1 MNVILV
7 VHPRKE
13 DETASLSLAS
23 VFGSA
28 KATQEADLV
37 LILQVPSLPP
47 FVSLSLF
54 SSPYFSLPVSSSL
67 PTSSFLSLPPYLPI
81 SPFLSL
87 PPSLFLPLSP
97 LCNFT
102 FLPVVNLLLI
112 TVLSVCGF
120 VGNQC
125 RFPFFQFYETLPQ
138 Q

>member
-13 DETASLSLAS
+13 DETASLSRAS

-37 LILQVPSLPP
+37 LILQVPCIPL
-47 FVSLSLF
+47 
-54 SSPYFSLPVSSSL
+54 SPYLF
-67 PTSSFLSLPPYLPI
+67 FRLPI
-81 SPFLSL
+81 SPFLFLHPSLLLPFSTSL
-87 PPSLFLPLSP
+87 PPHFSLFISPSLPLSP
-97 LCNFT
+97 FCNFT

-112 TVLSVCGF
+112 TVPSIVDF

>member
-37 LILQVPSLPP
+37 LILQVPCLPLSP
-47 FVSLSLF
+47 YLFFRLLISPSLF
-54 SSPYFSLPVSSSL
+54 LHPSLLVPFSLSL
-67 PTSSFLSLPPYLPI
+67 PTSPFL
-81 SPFLSL
+81 PFYLSL

-97 LCNFT
+97 FCDLT
-102 FLPVVNLLLI
+102 FLPVVNLLLL
-112 TVLSVCGF
+112 TELSVCDF
-120 VGNQC
+120 FGNQC
-125 RFPFFQFYETLPQ
+125 RFPFFQFYEILPQ